1 MTDRPIILDVKG
13 LRSGYGRVPVLHG
26 LDFTIGR
33 GEIVGV
39 LGHNGMGKSTLL
51 KTIMGLIPATAG
63 SVVLDG
69 IDVTREASHN
79 RSRLGIGYVPQGRG
93 IFPLLSVLDNL
104 RLGIAAHAVED
115 EQRAIAGV
123 VAEFPQLERLM
134 ERQGGALSGGE
145 QQLLALARCLIS
157 DPQVVLLDE
166 PTEGIQPSIVDEIE
180 SKLAELARKRGL
192 SILLIEQ
199 NLEFI
204 SDLADRILV
213 IKKGQIAG
221 VIEDPSLDNAA
232 LVDEFTGFKSAG
244 QPAALEH
251 GMTGD
256 AQGKSKKLVGKVGPK
271 EVLAPVAPIVPR
283 PNGPDML
290 TQSARSPRAPLD
302 THSSSAPT
310 FPKRVAPMSVKRPTL
325 SQLREIADDFGMNLS
340 DERLND
346 FLDQMEGSIRRYDEL
361 DSMPDHL
368 PAVGYPRTGG
378 YRPSAEE
385 NPFNAWYVKT
395 DIRGAPRGP
404 LAGKRVAI
412 KDNVCVAGVP
422 MMNGAS
428 TLKGYTPDVDATIVS
443 RILDAGGTIVG
454 KTHCEYF
461 CLSGGSH
468 TNATGWVHNPRRHGY
483 SAGGSSSGSAA
494 VLVAG
499 EADMAIG
506 GDQGGSIRM
515 PASFS
520 GCYGMK
526 ATHGLVPYSG
536 VMPIE
541 NTLDHTGP
549 MTMTVRDNALLLE
562 VLAGEDGLDPRQY
575 APQVDRYT
583 AALGRGVRGLRI
595 ALVREGFNR
604 PESELDVDECVRRA
618 AETFRKLGATVDEVS
633 IPMHNKAMPI
643 WLAIAAEGSTNQ
655 MMKGNGMGTGWKG
668 LYTTSLLDHH
678 AGWPSRGHELSDS
691 LKVTMLTGEY
701 FQRHYRGH
709 YYAKAQNL
717 ARRLRDAYNQ
727 MLGAYDLLM
736 MPTTAMKAQP
746 MPGADQPL
754 ATILLRAFEMLENT
768 APFDVSGHPAMSI
781 PCGMSDG
788 LPVGCMLVG
797 KHWAESTI
805 YQAAAA
811 FESTGDWKDM

>member
-1 MTDRPIILDVKG
+1 MTDTPIVLDVKG
-13 LRSGYGRVPVLHG
+13 LRSAYGRVPVLHG
-26 LDFTIGR
+26 LDFTIRR

-63 SVVLDG
+63 AVVLDG
-69 IDVTREASHN
+69 IDLTREASHN
-79 RSRLGIGYVPQGRG
+79 RARLGIGYVPQGRG
-93 IFPLLSVLDNL
+93 IFPLLSVRDNL
-104 RLGIAAHAVED
+104 RLGIAAHDVDD

-123 VAEFPQLERLM
+123 LAEFPQLERLM
-134 ERQGGALSGGE
+134 DRQGGALSGGE

-192 SILLIEQ
+192 SVLLIEQ

-213 IKKGQIAG
+213 LKKGQIAG
-221 VIEDPSLDNAA
+221 IIEDPSLDNAA

-244 QPAALEH
+244 RVESPQHSATRHAQDGSKRPAAP
-251 GMTGD
+251 
-256 AQGKSKKLVGKVGPK
+256 ANSK
-271 EVLAPVAPIVPR
+271 EVLAPSAVVSR
-283 PNGPDML
+283 PNRHAQTVPA
-290 TQSARSPRAPLD
+290 ARMPLQAQFAPV
-302 THSSSAPT
+302 TT
-310 FPKRVAPMSVKRPTL
+310 GTKRVAPMTVKRPTL
-325 SQLREIADDFGMNLS
+325 PQLRAIADDFGMNLS
-340 DERLND
+340 DERLKE
-346 FLDQMEGSIRRYDEL
+346 FLEQMEGSIRRYDEL

-368 PAVGYPRTGG
+368 PVVGYPRTGG

-395 DIRGAPRGP
+395 NIAGAPRGP
-404 LAGKRVAI
+404 LVGKRVAI

-428 TLKGYTPDVDATIVS
+428 TLKGYTPDIDATIVS

-468 TNATGWVHNPRRHGY
+468 TNATGLVHNPHRHGY

-499 EADMAIG
+499 EVDMAIG

-549 MTMTVRDNALLLE
+549 MTMTVHDNALLLE
-562 VLAGEDGLDPRQY
+562 VLAGEDGFDPRQY
-575 APQVDRYT
+575 APRVDRYT

-604 PESELDVDECVRRA
+604 PESEPDVDACVRRA
-618 AETFRKLGATVDEVS
+618 GDTFRKIGATVDEVS

-678 AGWPSRGHELSDS
+678 AGWPGRGHELSDS
-691 LKVTMLTGEY
+691 LKATMLTGEY

-746 MPGADQPL
+746 MPGPDQPL

-768 APFDVSGHPAMSI
+768 APFDVTGHPAMSI
-781 PCGMSDG
+781 PCGMSFG

-811 FESTGDWKDM
+811 FESAGNWKDM